1 MAGQDFGS
9 EQLNV
14 MLVVREM
21 YGLKQFGE
29 AFRDLLV
36 IQLHGLGYRTSIDD
50 PDAWTRTPVKT
61 GGVMYYECVL
71 LYVDGVI
78 FISDD
83 PLRTMKYIHDKFKL
97 KGYKI

>member
-1 MAGQDFGS
+1 MQ
-9 EQLNV
+9 V
-14 MLVVREM
+14 IVVREL
-21 YGLKQFGE
+21 YGLKSSGV
-29 AFRDLLV
+29 AFRGLLAE
-36 IQLHGLGYRTSIDD
+36 QLHNLGYRPSIDD

-78 FISDD
+78 CISDD

-97 KGYKI
+97 KGEKI